1 MTGPAQR
8 MLLLPAQCNAA
19 EAHGLALARQRNISS
34 PGISREL
41 CSGAAAVIASGQ
53 HCGGLG
59 LGGGPVVLSW
69 WRSQLNC
76 TAVRLVRRANPV
88 FFFSLAGLW
97 DSLGPWRYGT
107 SQVGFSQQRSWGPPG
122 PVMGVDLRCLWC
134 GFAVHLFCCLVFRL
148 ASSGRPHPIDS
159 LACLLLL
166 VIVYRTGLYWFADMF

>member
-41 CSGAAAVIASGQ
+41 CWGAAAVIASGQ

-88 FFFSLAGLW
+88 FFFAFFFFTATA
-97 DSLGPWRYGT
+97 WRRGEP
-107 SQVGFSQQRSWGPPG
+107 F
-122 PVMGVDLRCLWC
+122 
-134 GFAVHLFCCLVFRL
+134 
-148 ASSGRPHPIDS
+148 GRPLGRLGQSGAVEVRDITGRF
-159 LACLLLL
+159 LAAAILGSPWPCDGSRSEMPLVRICCSFVLLSR
-166 VIVYRTGLYWFADMF
+166 IPSGQFWPPPPDR